1 MFYFFVQNIE
11 KTSLFFLTV
20 SIKNAFKN
28 LLMKKQEREKHVQ
41 KGWPDAENVT
51 VERETDLELG
61 LVIAG

>member
-1 MFYFFVQNIE
+1 MQNEKKKNFYVSNAIFEIE
-11 KTSLFFLTV
+11 
-20 SIKNAFKN
+20 
-28 LLMKKQEREKHVQ
+28 MKKQEREKYVQ